1 MRAGDESGII
11 IPGQKRACVRRIKEK
26 NMIKGTHKICMD
38 KKKNA
43 IITAGAGSWI
53 AEAVEE
59 LR

>member
-1 MRAGDESGII
+1 
-11 IPGQKRACVRRIKEK
+11 
-26 NMIKGTHKICMD
+26 MIKGTHKICMD